1 MDLQAHEAV
10 HRLIGACVARH
21 FVDNKTLN
29 KVARIRAAVHEGRH
43 DERSA
48 VRQAGAQQG
57 LSATGAWT
65 SAATDDDCSL
75 TANWGTARV
84 QIMIRSRRA
93 PSPALGAGV
102 ISNAFSRN
110 VGVSLLISSRLK
122 PSLTAGACQP
132 FFRFSL
138 TFEAR
143 DVLLL
148 LAGEGS
154 HNMPV
159 MTYLERSRLKCD
171 LAGRFGHAWQYV
183 PLPTRSPAGSGAIS
197 IKGARYPLLPHCL

>member
-1 MDLQAHEAV
+1 MPGWDVSA
-10 HRLIGACVARH
+10 
-21 FVDNKTLN
+21 
-29 KVARIRAAVHEGRH
+29 GR
-43 DERSA
+43 
-48 VRQAGAQQG
+48 
-57 LSATGAWT
+57 
-65 SAATDDDCSL
+65 
-75 TANWGTARV
+75 
-84 QIMIRSRRA
+84 
-93 PSPALGAGV
+93 
-102 ISNAFSRN
+102 
-110 VGVSLLISSRLK
+110 SLLISSRFK

-159 MTYLERSRLKCD
+159 TTYLERSRLKCD

-183 PLPTRSPAGSGAIS
+183 RLPSQSPAGSGAALF
-197 IKGARYPLLPHCL
+197 KGTTTRRCALLVIGRKYKLFCRSKCGACRAYRHSAWRYYYTLKAGSRSEYRQSAAIAMTTPYLPSM